1 MSASER
7 RSALGARKERRP
19 HPASPADSTARSAS
33 PTPAGSDQLGTPKP
47 GVAYVM
53 LCVRV
58 APSLRRRVKLA
69 AVQCGQPVQ
78 QLAAEALEA
87 HCQRYGV

>member
-1 MSASER
+1 VSPSER
-7 RSALGARKERRP
+7 RPALGARKEPRP
-19 HPASPADSTARSAS
+19 HPASPAESANGV
-33 PTPAGSDQLGTPKP
+33 PAGADGLGAPKLGDEP
-47 GVAYVM
+47 VM

-69 AVQCGQPVQ
+69 AVRCGQPVQ

>member
-1 MSASER
+1 VSPSER
-7 RSALGARKERRP
+7 RPALGASKERRP
-19 HPASPADSTARSAS
+19 HPASPAESAARGAS
-33 PTPAGSDQLGTPKP
+33 RVPAGSDRVGAPKRGDEP
-47 GVAYVM
+47 VM

-69 AVQCGQPVQ
+69 AVQSGQPVQ

>member
-1 MSASER
+1 
-7 RSALGARKERRP
+7 
-19 HPASPADSTARSAS
+19 
-33 PTPAGSDQLGTPKP
+33 
-47 GVAYVM
+47 M

-58 APSLRRRVKLA
+58 APSFSRRVKLA